1 MNSSVVQIPLYFWLM
16 LIAALVVIIARWFR
30 LPYAS
35 ALVITGLAVGLSNL
49 LPRAHLSPRLLFS
62 VLLPPL
68 LFEAAVNLPWKRLRA
83 NWWPLLVFSV
93 LGTIVSALLVGGL
106 SVWLLRFSLPVAL
119 VFGALMAPTDP
130 ISVLAVFRRLGVQP
144 RLSLLVEG
152 ESLFND
158 GIGVVLFTVFVSA
171 ALAGH
176 WSLPGAVLQFVLG
189 ITGGVL
195 FGLLA
200 ALLVTRVSWHLE
212 DHLLDITLTILLAYG
227 AFLGAETLHVSG
239 VVAVIT
245 AGLVVGNIWKPLT
258 TSESSRQAVDAF
270 WDFAAFAANSVIF
283 LLLGNDVAHLHGF
296 LRVWPVIFLAIAIT
310 LAGRAVS
317 VYGLTPLSNRLA
329 DPLPLSWQMI
339 LWWGGL
345 RGALSMA
352 LVLGLAPQFPS
363 RELLILLV
371 FSVVFFSLVV
381 QGLTI
386 TPLIKLLKIPI
397 GQTVTPGTDA
407 G

>member
-1 MNSSVVQIPLYFWLM
+1 MNSAAIQIPLYFWLM
-16 LIAALVVIIARWFR
+16 LIAVLVVIVARRLR

-35 ALVITGLAVGLSNL
+35 ALVIAGLAVGWSHI
-49 LPRAHLSPRLLFS
+49 LPRAHLSPQLLFS

-68 LFEAAVNLPWKRLRA
+68 LFEAAVDLPWKRLRE
-83 NWWPLLVFSV
+83 NWWSLLVFSV

-106 SVWLLRFSLPVAL
+106 SAWLLPFTLPVAL

-158 GIGVVLFTVFVSA
+158 GIGVVLFTVFAGAV
-171 ALAGH
+171 LAGH
-176 WSLPGAVLQFVLG
+176 WSLPGAVLQFLLG
-189 ITGGVL
+189 ITGGAL

-200 ALLVTRVSWHLE
+200 GLLVTRISQRLE

-239 VVAVIT
+239 VVAVIV

-258 TSESSRQAVDAF
+258 TSADSRLAVEAF

-296 LRVWPVIFLAIAIT
+296 PRGWPVVLLAIAIT
-310 LAGRAVS
+310 LVGRAVA

-329 DPLPLSWQMI
+329 VPIPVAWQHV
-339 LWWGGL
+339 LCWGGL

-352 LVLGLAPQFPS
+352 LVLGLPLSFPC

-371 FSVVFFSLVV
+371 FSVVFFSLIV

-386 TPLIKLLKIPI
+386 APLIRLLKL
-397 GQTVTPGTDA
+397 
-407 G
+407 